1 MKTPNITTPLP
12 ATITQVTLQIPKG
25 RANHRTTITFM
36 YSLIF
41 AKPHDHYTK
50 YTISE
55 PIILYR
61 LHPQM
66 AIDLQFY
73 IH

>member
-1 MKTPNITTPLP
+1 MGTPNITTPLP
-12 ATITQVTLQIPKG
+12 STITQVTLQIPNV

-36 YSLIF
+36 YSLTF
-41 AKPHDHYTK
+41 AKPHEPYTK

-55 PIILYR
+55 PITLYR